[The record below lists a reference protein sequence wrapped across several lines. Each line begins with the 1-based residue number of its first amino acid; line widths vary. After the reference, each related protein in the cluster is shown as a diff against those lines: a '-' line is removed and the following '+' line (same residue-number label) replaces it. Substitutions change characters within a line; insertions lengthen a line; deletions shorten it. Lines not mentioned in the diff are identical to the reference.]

1 MSRLRATF
9 TPIFLDQQVYQR
21 DGNQFRN
28 GPTDGHVNKVV
39 NQNTIRDALDRHL
52 WERLE
57 SRDYDLISILP
68 PKKANL
74 NRPGYFDITYAK
86 SNIITRNLLGAIS
99 DVVITARL
107 GTHTF
112 DPNEKTKRHFDSSV
126 YITKFF
132 YNCKTRELNDDQHP
146 ATDYYSF
153 SISTR
158 SNTEH
163 IDLVKLRHA
172 IASKQI
178 ANGSTLPIAELP
190 QENKFE
196 QELLSMAKGPEAI
209 TMTLSDDWQV
219 NLKINFFIF
228 LGVFFDSLHAGNSH
242 QRNSRGSRNRCQ
254 NGSSHWCYVQNL
266 ERSCKRMRGNP
277 KEHHTF

>member
-1 MSRLRATF
+1 M
-9 TPIFLDQQVYQR
+9 YQR

-39 NQNTIRDALDRHL
+39 NQNTIRDALDKHL
-52 WERLE
+52 WERLAPH
-57 SRDYDLISILP
+57 DYDLISILP

-74 NRPGYFDITYAK
+74 NRPGYFDITYVK
-86 SNIITRNLLGAIS
+86 SGVITRNILGAIS

-112 DPNEKTKRHFDSSV
+112 DPSETTKRHFDSSV

-132 YNCKTRELNDDQHP
+132 YSVKTREMNDDHRP

-153 SISTR
+153 SVNTR
-158 SNTEH
+158 ANTEH
-163 IDLVKLRHA
+163 IDLEKLRHA

-190 QENKFE
+190 QEKEFD
-196 QELLSMAKGPEAI
+196 QELLLMARGPDAI
-209 TMTLSDDWQV
+209 KMTLSDDWEV
-219 NLKINFFIF
+219 NLKTMIF
-228 LGVFFDSLHAGNSH
+228 LKLG
-242 QRNSRGSRNRCQ
+242 RC
-254 NGSSHWCYVQNL
+254 
-266 ERSCKRMRGNP
+266 
-277 KEHHTF
+277 F